1 MGPAQDEP
9 KSLLR
14 AVLGVVSLLAS
25 LVVIPIG
32 IVLIVVDTEGGGSVR
47 TLMRPLGV
55 LMAGGALLAFGVAV
69 LIWEMSVRYGIRR

>member
-14 AVLGVVSLLAS
+14 AVLGVGSLLVSLVL
-25 LVVIPIG
+25 IPIG
-32 IVLIVVDTEGGGSVR
+32 GVLLVVDTDGGSSLR
-47 TLMRPLGV
+47 TLARPLGV
-55 LMAGGALLAFGVAV
+55 LMAGGALLASGIAL